1 MRDQRVRALV
11 GFVWGILLFMGL
23 AYALKAVLPAEVV
36 GSPIRSQ
43 LVLKGSMV
51 VLAFLGWALQRRP
64 FGEMGW
70 RRPVWSRSHLAW
82 YGIGAA
88 AMMAATV
95 VLIFVG
101 RKHPLVA
108 QMSFPEIIVMI
119 WFVSSFSEEIYVRG
133 LVQSWTTRGEETLAL
148 SPFAPAILS
157 SALVFA
163 AMHVSL
169 IWTPLGLKGAVPLI
183 AATLVLGWVCA
194 VLRARSRSLWP
205 AIACHVLGNVA
216 AIPGGILG
224 VILFRV
230 IYHRLPDIVTSG

>member
-11 GFVWGILLFMGL
+11 GFVWGILLFLGL
-23 AYALKAVLPAEVV
+23 AYALKAILPAEVI

-43 LVLKGSMV
+43 LMLKGSMV
-51 VLAFLGWALQRRP
+51 VLALVGWALQRRP

-70 RRPVWSRSHLAW
+70 RRPAWNLSHLVW
-82 YGIGAA
+82 YAIGAA
-88 AMMAATV
+88 AMMATTV

-101 RKHPLVA
+101 RKHPLAA
-108 QMSFPEIIVMI
+108 QMSFPQIVLMI

-133 LVQSWTTRGEETLAL
+133 LVQSWITKGEETANL
-148 SPFAPAILS
+148 SFFAPAIVS

-169 IWTPLGLKGAVPLI
+169 IWTPLGLKGGVPLVV
-183 AATLVLGWVCA
+183 ATLVLGWVCA
-194 VLRARSRSLWP
+194 VLRARTGSLWP

-216 AIPGGILG
+216 AVPGGILG
-224 VILFRV
+224 VIMYRV
-230 IYHRLPDIVTSG
+230 IYHRLPDILTSG